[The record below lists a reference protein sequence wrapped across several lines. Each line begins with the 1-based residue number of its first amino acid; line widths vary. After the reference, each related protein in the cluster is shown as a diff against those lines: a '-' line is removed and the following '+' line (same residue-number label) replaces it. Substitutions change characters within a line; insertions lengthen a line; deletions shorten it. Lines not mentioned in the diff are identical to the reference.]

1 MFRFSKQSRVSL
13 YSDKFSPVTFVFHI
27 TRDLSVLPQ
36 SWSICSSP
44 LFVSCLQSFMFRFSK
59 QGRVPLY
66 LINISPVIFELFKVR
81 DLRVLPHCS
90 NICRNKSLFRVLLH
104 ISCRVW
110 SCFETMLT
118 FIPEINSKL
127 LPIIKEDKD
136 GRDNILFNP
145 VEFTSVFFSKLKHE
159 NFRMFLHKILNTII
173 CSIFCFKSWK
183 YKRVSNLFRKHNKTN
198 TKLDILEGDIY
209 KHPITEVVGMSP
221 PQF

>member
-1 MFRFSKQSRVSL
+1 MS
-13 YSDKFSPVTFVFHI
+13 
-27 TRDLSVLPQ
+27 
-36 SWSICSSP
+36 
-44 LFVSCLQSFMFRFSK
+44 RFSK
-59 QGRVPLY
+59 QGRVLLY
-66 LINISPVIFELFKVR
+66 LINISPVIIEFTKVN

-90 NICRNKSLFRVLLH
+90 NIRRNQSLFRVLLH